1 MTLSVLGSS
10 SAGNAYILRSSS
22 GEKLL
27 IECGVDDTRLLEA
40 LDYDLQHLSGCL
52 LSHEHGDHSREA
64 RWVTSRR
71 IPLYCSAG
79 TAEALQMEEDPM
91 VRVFQSKK
99 QTQVGSFTVLP
110 FDVKHDASEPLGFL
124 IEHEEMGR
132 LLFVT
137 DSYLLR
143 YRFRGVTHW
152 LIECNYNTNILQER
166 LASGAVH
173 PSQYKRT
180 LLSHMSYE
188 ACLKTLLASDLT
200 STRHIVLIHLSDGNS
215 DAERCRLGIAG
226 ATGKDVRVATRG
238 MTQEINRTPF

>member
-22 GEKLL
+22 GETLL
-27 IECGVDDTRLLEA
+27 LECGIKHTKLLEA

-52 LSHEHGDHSREA
+52 LSHEHGDHAREA

-71 IPLYCSAG
+71 IPLYCSEG
-79 TAEALQMEEDPM
+79 TAWALQMQYDPM
-91 VRVFQSKK
+91 VRMIKAK
-99 QTQVGSFTVLP
+99 MPTRVGSFLVYP

-143 YRFRGVTHW
+143 YGFRGVTHW
-152 LIECNYNTNILQER
+152 LIECNYNTDILQDR

-173 PSQYKRT
+173 PAQYKRT

-188 ACLKTLLASDLT
+188 TCQKTLLASDLT
-200 STRHIVLIHLSDGNS
+200 STRHIMLIHLSDGNS

-226 ATGKDVRVATRG
+226 VTGKDVRVATRG
-238 MTQEINRTPF
+238 MTLAINRTPF

>member
-1 MTLSVLGSS
+1 M
-10 SAGNAYILRSSS
+10 
-22 GEKLL
+22 K
-27 IECGVDDTRLLEA
+27 D
-40 LDYDLQHLSGCL
+40 
-52 LSHEHGDHSREA
+52 
-64 RWVTSRR
+64 
-71 IPLYCSAG
+71 
-79 TAEALQMEEDPM
+79 DPM
-91 VRVFQSKK
+91 VRVFKSKK
-99 QTQVGSFTVLP
+99 QIQVGSFTVLP

-152 LIECNYNTNILQER
+152 LIECNYNTDILQER

-180 LLSHMSYE
+180 LQSHMSYE
-188 ACLKTLLASDLT
+188 TCLKTLLASGLT

-215 DAERCRLGIAG
+215 DAERCRLGVAG

-238 MTQEINRTPF
+238 MTIEINRTPF